1 MNIELYPEQI
11 DAVNKMKNGCI
22 LCGGTGSG
30 KTRTSLA
37 YFHKLNGGQL
47 KPFTFMKKPMDLY
60 IITSPKKRDSG
71 DWEEE
76 MAMFRLGTEFNYYEN
91 KVVVNS
97 WNNIKKYIDVKN
109 AFFIFDEQRVIG
121 KGVWVHSFL
130 KIAKN
135 NQWILLSATPGDT
148 WTDYVPVFLA
158 NGFFRN
164 RTEFEVKH
172 CIFKYRPGVTYRTI
186 DRYCDV
192 RHLIELRDSILV
204 DIPIERQTVQHH
216 IDVFHHYDQR
226 MYRDLLKLRWNYE
239 KKEPIKN
246 AAELCFEL
254 RKVVN
259 KDPSRVSSLIDILVA
274 KKKVIVFY
282 NYDYELEQL
291 LNIDWPGDVE
301 VAQWNGH
308 KHQDIPKS
316 GKWLYLVQY
325 AAGNEA
331 WNCTD
336 TDTIV
341 FYSQNYSYKVMKQ
354 AAGRI
359 DRLNTKFI
367 DLYYYHF
374 KSKAPIDIGIDR
386 AVKSKKRFNEERFIK
401 W

>member
-1 MNIELYPEQI
+1 MEIKLYPEQLE
-11 DAVNKMKNGCI
+11 AVSKMKNGCI

-37 YFHKLNGGQL
+37 YFHQLMGGTL
-47 KPFTFMKKPMDLY
+47 KPFTFMKNPIDIY

-76 MAMFRLGTEFNYYEN
+76 MGMFRLGVVDNYYKN
-91 KVVVNS
+91 KVVVDS
-97 WNNIKKYIDVKN
+97 WNNIKKYIDIKG

-135 NQWILLSATPGDT
+135 NQWILLSATPGDN

-158 NGFFRN
+158 NGFYKSRY
-164 RTEFEVKH
+164 EFEQMH
-172 CIFKYRPGVTYRTI
+172 CIFRYIPNAAYKKI
-186 DRYCDV
+186 DRYV
-192 RHLIELRDSILV
+192 GIPRLMKLRNSILV

-216 IDVFHHYDQR
+216 IDIFHNYDKDG
-226 MYRDLLKLRWNYE
+226 YKLLVQKRWNAE
-239 KKEPIKN
+239 KSKPIEN
-246 AAELCFEL
+246 AAELCYCL
-254 RKVVN
+254 RKLVN
-259 KDPSRVSSLIDILVA
+259 SDLSRVNSLLDILME

-282 NYDYELEQL
+282 NYDYELDIL
-291 LNIDWPGDVE
+291 MNIPWPKNVE

-308 KHQDIPKS
+308 KHQEIPKS
-316 GKWLYLVQY
+316 NMWIYLVQY

-331 WNCTD
+331 WNCID

-354 AAGRI
+354 ASGRI

-367 DLYYYHF
+367 NLWYYHF
-374 KSKAPIDIGIDR
+374 KSKAPIDIGISQ
-386 AVKSKKRFNEERFIK
+386 AIKSKKRFNEERFVK

>member
-1 MNIELYPEQI
+1 ME
-11 DAVNKMKNGCI
+11 AVSKMKNGCI

-37 YFHKLNGGQL
+37 YYHQLMGGTL
-47 KPFTFMKKPMDLY
+47 KPFTFMKNPIDIY

-76 MAMFRLGTEFNYYEN
+76 MNMFRLGVKDNFYKN
-91 KVVVNS
+91 KVVVDS
-97 WNNIKKYIDVKN
+97 WNNIKKYIDIKG

-135 NQWILLSATPGDT
+135 NQWILLSATPGDS

-158 NGFFRN
+158 NGFYKSRY
-164 RTEFEVKH
+164 EFEQMH
-172 CIFKYRPGVTYRTI
+172 CIFRYIPNASYKIV
-186 DRYCDV
+186 DRYV
-192 RHLIELRDSILV
+192 GIPRLMKLRNSILV
-204 DIPIERQTVQHH
+204 DIPIKRQTVQHH
-216 IDVFHHYDQR
+216 IDIFHNYDKEGYKFLVQN
-226 MYRDLLKLRWNYE
+226 RWNSE
-239 KKEPIKN
+239 KGKPIEN
-246 AAELCFEL
+246 AAELCFNL
-254 RKVVN
+254 RKLVN
-259 KDPSRVSSLIDILVA
+259 SDLSRVNSLLDILME

-282 NYDYELEQL
+282 NYDYELDIL
-291 LNIDWPGDVE
+291 LNVKWPKNVE

-308 KHQDIPKS
+308 KHQEIPKS
-316 GKWLYLVQY
+316 DMWIYLVQY

-331 WNCTD
+331 WNCID

-354 AAGRI
+354 ASGRI

-367 DLYYYHF
+367 DLWYYHF
-374 KSKAPIDIGIDR
+374 KSKAPIDIGISQ
-386 AVKSKKRFNEERFIK
+386 AIKSKKRFNEERFVK

>member
-1 MNIELYPEQI
+1 MEIKLYPEQLE
-11 DAVNKMKNGCI
+11 AVSKMKNGCI

-37 YFHKLNGGQL
+37 YFHQLMGGTL
-47 KPFTFMKKPMDLY
+47 KPFTFMENPIDIY

-76 MAMFRLGTEFNYYEN
+76 MGMFRLGVVDNYYKN
-91 KVVVNS
+91 KVVVDS
-97 WNNIKKYIDVKN
+97 WNNIKKYIDIKG

-135 NQWILLSATPGDT
+135 NQWILLSATPGDN

-158 NGFFRN
+158 NGFYKSRY
-164 RTEFEVKH
+164 EFEQMH
-172 CIFKYRPGVTYRTI
+172 CIFRYIPNAAYKKI
-186 DRYCDV
+186 DRYV
-192 RHLIELRDSILV
+192 GIPRLMKLRNSILV

-216 IDVFHHYDQR
+216 IDIFHNYDKDG
-226 MYRDLLKLRWNYE
+226 YKLLVQKRWNAE
-239 KKEPIKN
+239 KSKPIEN
-246 AAELCFEL
+246 AAELCYCL
-254 RKVVN
+254 RKLVN
-259 KDPSRVSSLIDILVA
+259 SDLSRVNSLLDILME

-282 NYDYELEQL
+282 NYDYELDIL
-291 LNIDWPGDVE
+291 MNIPWPKNVE

-308 KHQDIPKS
+308 KHQEIPKS
-316 GKWLYLVQY
+316 DMWIYLVQY

-331 WNCTD
+331 WNCID

-354 AAGRI
+354 ASGRI

-367 DLYYYHF
+367 DLWYYHF
-374 KSKAPIDIGIDR
+374 KSKAPIDIGISQ
-386 AVKSKKRFNEERFIK
+386 AIKSKKKFNEERFVK